1 MSVLTVSLVV
11 ITDVQWGFLGA
22 SGLWSKWGSLHGNRD
37 TGTVTPSGVILCT
50 ATNPSFFDGRLDDN
64 NMKDVMTGTSPF
76 APLRLRVKSR
86 TRKTQGC
93 ERRERTEI
101 AVYAVC
107 PSIHEISRICSSELY
122 VKSVK
127 SVFICG

>member
-1 MSVLTVSLVV
+1 MVKVGKLAWESRYRDCHAIRGYT
-11 ITDVQWGFLGA
+11 
-22 SGLWSKWGSLHGNRD
+22 LHRHK
-37 TGTVTPSGVILCT
+37 S
-50 ATNPSFFDGRLDDN
+50 SFFDGRLDDN
-64 NMKDVMTGTSPF
+64 NMKDMMTEMIPLRVF

-127 SVFICG
+127 LVFICG

>member
-64 NMKDVMTGTSPF
+64 NMKDVMTEMIPF
-76 APLRLRVKSR
+76 ASLAPLRIRVKSR
-86 TRKTQGC
+86 TQRRK
-93 ERRERTEI
+93 ERKSQFMP
-101 AVYAVC
+101 VS
-107 PSIHEISRICSSELY
+107 SIYGSSVIRVANIS
-122 VKSVK
+122 
-127 SVFICG
+127 